1 MTGRQIRI
9 LITFLSGV
17 FLGALDQNI
26 LGPALTSIIRDFNIS
41 PKWGVWAVTVYTL
54 MYAVSMPITAKIAD
68 KFGRRKVFMV
78 GITLFALGSLIS
90 GLSDNLYQ
98 LLIGRA
104 IQAIGGGGILPIAV
118 AEIGL
123 AFPKEQRGKALGL
136 YGATWG
142 IASITAPL
150 LGGFFVEH
158 LSWPWLFWVNIPAVM
173 VILLLAF
180 TLPENAE
187 TSERQFKAMDIKGSM
202 LTGAIIFC
210 FMLGLSHIQG
220 HLGITGIF
228 KPNVYLF
235 LLAGMALLPLLIY
248 VEKRAEDPVINLKF
262 FQNSSLTIVF
272 LMALL
277 SGVVMMSILFL
288 PAYVEYVLD
297 FPAGRASYMVLPLAM
312 ASVITS
318 PLGGAIAD
326 RFGAPKAIFFGFTSS
341 TIGSIILALL
351 ASSVLP
357 ISLETV
363 IPLVMATIGLV
374 FLGAGLGLV
383 IGSPLNLLVIG
394 QVDRQEVTSGLA
406 VMTVI
411 RSLGNTLGPVIMG
424 GLLATATALG
434 HPREGFTDIFFVVT
448 FVSLLGMILTIS
460 LKRIQKS
467 A

>member
-17 FLGALDQNI
+17 FLGALDQGI
-26 LGPALTSIIRDFNIS
+26 LGPALTTIIRDFDIS

-54 MYAVSMPITAKIAD
+54 VYAVSMPITAKIAD
-68 KFGRRKVFMV
+68 NYGRRNIYMV
-78 GITLFALGSLIS
+78 GIALFAFGSLIS
-90 GLSDNLYQ
+90 GLADNLYQ

-123 AFPKEQRGKALGL
+123 AFSKEQRGKALGL

-142 IASITAPL
+142 IASIVAPL
-150 LGGFFVEH
+150 LGGFFIEYF
-158 LSWPWLFWVNIPAVM
+158 SWPWLFFINVPAALL
-173 VILLLAF
+173 IILLAF
-180 TLPENAE
+180 TLQEDQVD
-187 TSERQFKAMDIKGSM
+187 RKAKVIDVKGSI

-220 HLGITGIF
+220 HLGWGGIV

-235 LLAGMALLPLLIY
+235 LLTGLALIPLLIH
-248 VEKRAEDPVINLKF
+248 VEKKAVDPVINLQF
-262 FQNSSLTIVF
+262 FQNRRLSIVF
-272 LMALL
+272 MLALL
-277 SGVVMMSILFL
+277 SGVIMISILFL
-288 PAYVEYVLD
+288 PAYVEYILD

-312 ASVITS
+312 ATVITS

-326 RFGAPKAIFFGFTSS
+326 RFGAPKALFFGFTSS
-341 TIGSIILALL
+341 TLGALVLAILALSIL
-351 ASSVLP
+351 SFSPASALP
-357 ISLETV
+357 
-363 IPLVMATIGLV
+363 MAIATGGLI

-383 IGSPLNLLVIG
+383 MGSPLNLLVIS
-394 QVDRQEVTSGLA
+394 QVDSSEVSSGLA

-424 GLLATATALG
+424 GLLATATTMG
-434 HPREGFTDIFFVVT
+434 QPQEGFIGIFFVVT
-448 FVSLLGMILTIS
+448 SVSLLGMALTLL
-460 LKRIQKS
+460 LKRI